1 MAGPPSLPRRP
12 AGDVTLPPERLR
24 LVRQS
29 HIFAAAVREVMEAKL
44 LRELSPAALTPSQ
57 LHLLKLMCLNGA
69 HQVGDVAHFLGV
81 SPPAATKNIDKLEAL
96 GLVSRTPSK
105 GDRRATLLAVS
116 AKGRALVRRYER
128 RKAARL
134 APVFE
139 KFRPDEVALLARLL
153 ERFAL
158 SLLEKE
164 LARGGDGVCLRCDA
178 YLEAG
183 CLVGHLRGGCPYQTA
198 RQDRQAAAPEEHRVS
213 PPEPP

>member
-1 MAGPPSLPRRP
+1 
-12 AGDVTLPPERLR
+12 
-24 LVRQS
+24 VRQS
-29 HIFAAAVREVMEAKL
+29 HIFAAAVREVMETRL
-44 LRELSPAALTPSQ
+44 LREVSPVSLTLSQ

-69 HQVGDVAHFLGV
+69 HQVGEVADFLGV

-96 GLVSRTPSK
+96 GLLSRIPSK

-116 AKGRALVRRYER
+116 PKGRGLVRRYER

-139 KFRPDEVALLARLL
+139 KFRPDEVDLLSRLL
-153 ERFAL
+153 ERFSL

-164 LARGGDGVCLRCDA
+164 LARERDGVCLRCDA
-178 YLEAG
+178 YLQAG

-198 RQDRQAAAPEEHRVS
+198 RRGRHAATGEERVS
-213 PPEPP
+213 PPEPR